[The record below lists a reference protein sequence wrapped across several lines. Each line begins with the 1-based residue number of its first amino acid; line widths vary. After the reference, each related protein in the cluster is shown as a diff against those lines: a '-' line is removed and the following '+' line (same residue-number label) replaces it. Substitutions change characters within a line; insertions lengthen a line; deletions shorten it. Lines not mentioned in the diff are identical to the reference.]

1 MEERDPRSACTDADA
16 RRDGLGAA
24 AFRPIQCRF
33 QIRDSRAHVVDPR
46 TPRSE
51 ESRDRRVVSSGRDEF
66 DPPRTR
72 PEERNRY
79 AFGLDDLLLRGL
91 QSKKGA
97 PSFTRFTERVDRDSD
112 VVDYGH
118 HWGGFVVIHVKE
130 VRVAGDVRPDVTF
143 GDGTY
148 SNTQVVASTARAQGE
163 PGLIE
168 IAERKTEMNEA
179 GETSAFEVT
188 DTNFVDEI
196 ESSKGLSMVDFWA
209 EWCGPC
215 RLVGPVV
222 EELAQEYA
230 DRVKVGKLDVDANPE
245 TAFRFNVRSIPSIL
259 FFKDGELVDTVVG
272 ALPKASLE
280 EKILEHV

>member
-1 MEERDPRSACTDADA
+1 
-16 RRDGLGAA
+16 
-24 AFRPIQCRF
+24 
-33 QIRDSRAHVVDPR
+33 
-46 TPRSE
+46 
-51 ESRDRRVVSSGRDEF
+51 
-66 DPPRTR
+66 
-72 PEERNRY
+72 
-79 AFGLDDLLLRGL
+79 
-91 QSKKGA
+91 
-97 PSFTRFTERVDRDSD
+97 
-112 VVDYGH
+112 
-118 HWGGFVVIHVKE
+118 
-130 VRVAGDVRPDVTF
+130 
-143 GDGTY
+143 
-148 SNTQVVASTARAQGE
+148 
-163 PGLIE
+163 
-168 IAERKTEMNEA
+168 MNEA